1 MVIIIMM
8 IINQRGYKH
17 KVIVDNPYNNRDIIL
32 KITKKQIGVYLWE
45 TLDNKNIY
53 VVILLICI
61 IV

>member
-17 KVIVDNPYNNRDIIL
+17 KVIVDNPYNRDIIL